1 MKSADTIKRLFKS
14 AVVSTH
20 SPRDNDVFRCVQT
33 AYTRSR
39 ENGSAKQKPT
49 LWRFAMKSPLTKLAT
64 AAIVAIACLIGLS
77 LWRGTESGIAL
88 ADVLTQIEKARAY
101 RYQCSSK
108 MTSVDPNK
116 PYSSE
121 TRATK
126 LISQEYGSKTKFERL
141 EPNGG
146 WTIFQQGYL
155 FPFPEKKTMIL
166 IYPEKK
172 KYTRIENDD
181 RFAELFWQVNSDPSF
196 WAKRVLGCKYESM
209 GRSIV
214 DGIEVEGFRTTDPN
228 ILPGVRDVD
237 NKMWVDVKTRLPVRY
252 DFRCA
257 HVDKMGNK
265 KEIEQIVYCNFQWD
279 ILVEASE
286 FKPAIPDDYI
296 GVVLKY
302 PAHITEE
309 TAIQGLKLLV
319 ELLGKYPET
328 PNFDETVLR
337 LAENS
342 ETPAAL
348 RLKEEIK
355 GLTEDEITNK
365 LADFLMP
372 IRGLARFYVLLHQDK
387 KDPAYYGRIVTPKDA
402 DKVLLRW
409 KVSDTECRVIY
420 GDLHAETVTP
430 ERLAE
435 LEAALPKEPME
446 ETAIQGLKQ
455 CVELFGNYP
464 GSIDYE
470 GLSTAFEKSETPA
483 ALRLKEETKGLT
495 KQEKDIRLIRAAMPT
510 LNLSGFYYGL
520 VQDKKDPAYYGKTV
534 TPKDADKVLMRW
546 KLSDNEYRVIFGDLH
561 AETVT
566 PAKLAELEAALPK

>member
-88 ADVLTQIEKARAY
+88 ADVLARIEQVSAY

-108 MTSVDPNK
+108 MTSMDPNK
-116 PYSSE
+116 PYSPE
-121 TRATK
+121 TRVTK
-126 LISQEYGSKTKFERL
+126 LISQEYGAKTEFERPD
-141 EPNGG
+141 PNGG
-146 WTIFQQGYL
+146 WITFQQGYI
-155 FPFPEKKTMIL
+155 FPFPEEKTMIL
-166 IYPEKK
+166 IYPGQK
-172 KYTRIENDD
+172 KYTRIQLDD
-181 RFAELFWQVNSDPSF
+181 RYAEFLWQINSDASF
-196 WAKRVLGCKYESM
+196 WAKRILGCKYESM

-214 DGIEVEGFRTTDPN
+214 DGIEVEGFRSTDPN
-228 ILPGVRDVD
+228 ILPGVDVD

-252 DFRCA
+252 DFTGV
-257 HVDKMGNK
+257 HLDKMGNK
-265 KEIEQIVYCNFQWD
+265 KEIEQIVYHNFQWD
-279 ILVEASE
+279 VPVDASE
-286 FKPAIPDDYI
+286 FKPVIPDDYI
-296 GVVLKY
+296 HVVIKY

-309 TAIQGLKLLV
+309 TAIQGLKVLV

-337 LAENS
+337 LAEKS

-355 GLTEDEITNK
+355 GLTEDETVNR

-372 IRGLARFYVLLHQDK
+372 IRGVARFYVL
-387 KDPAYYGRIVTPKDA
+387 
-402 DKVLLRW
+402 
-409 KVSDTECRVIY
+409 
-420 GDLHAETVTP
+420 
-430 ERLAE
+430 
-435 LEAALPKEPME
+435 
-446 ETAIQGLKQ
+446 
-455 CVELFGNYP
+455 
-464 GSIDYE
+464 
-470 GLSTAFEKSETPA
+470 
-483 ALRLKEETKGLT
+483 
-495 KQEKDIRLIRAAMPT
+495 
-510 LNLSGFYYGL
+510 L
-520 VQDKKDPAYYGKTV
+520 VQDKKDPTYYGKTV

-546 KLSDNEYRVIFGDLH
+546 KVSDNEYRVIFGDLH

-566 PAKLAELEAALPK
+566 PEKLAELEAALPK